1 MEKPSTLG
9 KISIAVHVLLQQVRV
24 FRPFSASTLTIKNW
38 IFTPRITRVFFKNRI
53 LFLSKSVEKID
64 LASKSLPF
72 FFSFSKALQTTAA
85 SKILPSTVTNKKTI
99 PQELVLRLQP
109 AFSVPTDCLR
119 KRSNFA
125 VVVDTL
131 GLGFKGHRETALL
144 VLTLIWPKFVTSFDQ

>member
-1 MEKPSTLG
+1 MFFDHFPQALSLL
-9 KISIAVHVLLQQVRV
+9 KIG
-24 FRPFSASTLTIKNW
+24 FS
-38 IFTPRITRVFFKNRI
+38 PRELHGFFLKNRI

-125 VVVDTL
+125 VVVDIL
-131 GLGFKGHRETALL
+131 GLGYKGHRESA
-144 VLTLIWPKFVTSFDQ
+144 